1 MTIDGERGDLGASDS
16 PFGVT
21 ASTLREVSAAL
32 GGVLRYLAEYRLD
45 SDFEEGFDPVAVVVG
60 SVLNASAEPYAGI
73 ALTPGRK
80 GHTPDF
86 IKEVGGGSRQHSRKT
101 RTGPTVS
108 SRAAFSAVNR
118 RLAGW

>member
-1 MTIDGERGDLGASDS
+1 M
-16 PFGVT
+16 
-21 ASTLREVSAAL
+21 SAAL

-86 IKEVGGGSRQHSRKT
+86 IKEVGEGFKAALEEDPDRPYKL
-101 RTGPTVS
+101 P
-108 SRAAFSAVNR
+108 RAAFSAVNR